1 MKLVSHLGRSFFCTM
16 LFKVYQNLEMQRVP
30 SRVSIF
36 RWGELAREME
46 ESAESHT
53 DFKWQSWDLNTGS
66 LIKNAEFQFVG
77 ITAGAYAVPSGEPV
91 WAKHGLSTF
100 QGLTLPSQ
108 RHSESIN
115 RDLFKGGVGGCQNR
129 LVPEYH

>member
-1 MKLVSHLGRSFFCTM
+1 
-16 LFKVYQNLEMQRVP
+16 
-30 SRVSIF
+30 
-36 RWGELAREME
+36 ME

-91 WAKHGLSTF
+91 
-100 QGLTLPSQ
+100 
-108 RHSESIN
+108 
-115 RDLFKGGVGGCQNR
+115 
-129 LVPEYH
+129 